1 MSEQQPQPQQ
11 ALSFPRSLQPGAG
24 ESSQSGQ
31 PYKAFGQQYQYAET
45 WSNPL
50 PEIAFGGGGHGGE
63 TSQGPVAASQADGG
77 ADSEV
82 EHAERRGVNEASALP
97 PDLARTS
104 YSGSLFRGTEVTWV
118 PPTPDPWYKRVPKMY
133 WLYGAIITVGTIGV
147 ILAILGGMGM
157 LSAQNS
163 TMAAWATPAVLT
175 STSSAAV
182 PPASTTTASGTS
194 TSSSAAPSST
204 TTRAAP
210 TGVPQSCT
218 NTSSFIDN
226 IRFISG
232 DYQNYNTSFGKA
244 DSAEGC
250 CSLCYA
256 GTQGCVGWLYEDKN
270 PFTPCSLAIISG
282 SEPGPDAKC
291 PHGYAAQTIFSSN
304 GMGDPGVAGMGPC
317 SKSQQVNERA

>member
-1 MSEQQPQPQQ
+1 MSFSPSSSRPSSPPEMSEQRPRPQQ

-50 PEIAFGGGGHGGE
+50 PEIAFGGGGHGDE
-63 TSQGPVAASQADGG
+63 TSQGPVAASQTDGG
-77 ADSEV
+77 ADSDV
-82 EHAERRGVNEASALP
+82 EHAERRRVNEASALP

-104 YSGSLFRGTEVTWV
+104 YSGSLFRGAEVTWV

-163 TMAAWATPAVLT
+163 AAAR
-175 STSSAAV
+175 
-182 PPASTTTASGTS
+182 PASTTTASGTS

-232 DYQNYNTSFGKA
+232 DYQNYNTNFGKA

-256 GTQGCVGWLYEDKN
+256 NTQGCVGWLYEDKN
-270 PFTPCSLAIISG
+270 AFTPCALAVISG

-291 PHGYAAQTIFSSN
+291 PNGYAAQTTFSSN
-304 GMGDPGVAGMGPC
+304 GIGDPGVAGMGPC
-317 SKSQQVNERA
+317 SKSQQVN